1 MEGWM
6 MKPLVTK
13 ALANWVFLGVEQ
25 TNKISRWR
33 LLWAV
38 LWRTMRRDVIK
49 TRGKVVASTRKFL

>member
-6 MKPLVTK
+6 MKPLVIK

-25 TNKISRWR
+25 TNKISHWR

-38 LWRTMRRDVIK
+38 LWRAMRRDVVK
-49 TRGKVVASTRKFL
+49 TR